1 MWTVYCGPDRAGTR
15 NFCRARAENLLMA
28 SITREQFVS
37 SFQGRSI
44 DIANLT
50 PELRK
55 DLAAA
60 GITAA
65 ELKQIA
71 GADGVI
77 QGGDELGKLFK
88 EIDKLD
94 RDGAYRTLVTSD
106 ANGKT
111 TQAGELIADLR
122 AEVEKNRLRTPVGP
136 AKLPPSTSPS
146 PATAG
151 ATKGTPGK
159 DAAGPSDA
167 PWVKTAFAEKGVKET
182 AGDDATKRI
191 LQYFDR
197 TYQKGLHTDD
207 TGRKNAW
214 CAAFITFAMSEH
226 GIKTG
231 KAVGAREFE
240 KWGEAS
246 EPFRGAVVVL
256 QHGNQKHVAILAGV
270 DAKGNNVYLGGN
282 QDNAVNLSTFPNSEI
297 LAVRKPKGYEIP
309 ADLKTLPQID
319 ATKATSSR

>member
-1 MWTVYCGPDRAGTR
+1 
-15 NFCRARAENLLMA
+15 MA

-44 DIANLT
+44 DLNNMS

-60 GITAA
+60 GISAA

-77 QGGDELGKLFK
+77 QGSDELGKLFK
-88 EIDKLD
+88 ELDTLD
-94 RDGAYRTLVTSD
+94 RDGSYKTFVTTD
-106 ANGKT
+106 ASGKG
-111 TQAGELIADLR
+111 TQAGELLNDLR

-136 AKLPPSTSPS
+136 AKTSPPSPPS
-146 PATAG
+146 PA
-151 ATKGTPGK
+151 ATGKGTPGK
-159 DAAGPSDA
+159 DAAGPSD
-167 PWVKTAFAEKGVKET
+167 PSWMKTAFAEKGIKET
-182 AGDDATKRI
+182 PGDAATKRI
-191 LQYFDR
+191 LEYFDR
-197 TYQKGLHTDD
+197 TYQKGQHTND

-214 CAAFITFAMSEH
+214 CAAFITFALAENDLKH
-226 GIKTG
+226 N
-231 KAVGAREFE
+231 KAVGAREYE
-240 KWGEAS
+240 NWGEAS
-246 EPFRGAVVVL
+246 EPFRGAIVVL
-256 QHGNQKHVAILAGV
+256 QHGKQKHVAILAGV